1 MKSEKG
7 LNMADALKNDPYK
20 SKDDLKI
27 EKEFKKKYKEKVTNL
42 LVSIPKS
49 NVFYKDETIT
59 VEGVELPASKWY
71 IGNYIM
77 VDSDFQKVYSLES
90 DDVPVPLFRLT
101 TRDYNRI
108 VKECKQRQ
116 RDLMKLNQKHKKR

>member
-1 MKSEKG
+1 
-7 LNMADALKNDPYK
+7 MADTRKNDPYK

-27 EKEFKKKYKEKVTNL
+27 EKAFKKKYKEKVTNL

-108 VKECKQRQ
+108 VKACKQRQ
-116 RDLMKLNQKHKKR
+116 TVLMKLHQKPKKR